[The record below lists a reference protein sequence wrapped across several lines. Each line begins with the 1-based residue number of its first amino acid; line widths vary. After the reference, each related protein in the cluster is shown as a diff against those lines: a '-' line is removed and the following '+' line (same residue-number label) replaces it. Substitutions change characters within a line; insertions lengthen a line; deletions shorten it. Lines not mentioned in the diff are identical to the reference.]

1 MDVKEVQNEFSQQVN
16 GGKTVQLSSSSRD
29 RLTYISSC
37 LIGLHV
43 EVHVRN
49 GSVFSGIFCTVNS
62 KDFGIVLKMAQL
74 IKDGST
80 REQKSIPETLK
91 RPQTIIIPAREF
103 VQIIAKN
110 VPLSSDEFSNSNAR
124 DRRKDFM
131 IDSVISR
138 SNIVDVER
146 ELERWTPDVDDPE
159 CPELDNIFDG
169 TWNRNWDQFETNETL
184 FGVKSTF
191 NEEFYTTKLDRGPQT
206 RDREREASRI
216 AREIEGEES
225 HDLHIAEER
234 GFKLLEGFDIDE
246 ERLKVIKEVS
256 SISLVERLGFGM
268 EFIVNV
274 WIGVVA
280 LKNGAKRSIC
290 YHLER
295 NGEQKDIV
303 DLLKNVEQLP
313 CKPISSS
320 MDPNH
325 KLGEMED
332 DMFYTL
338 NLHLDFFALSLLEG
352 LDPISGRLYVD
363 VVKGSY
369 AKKVKSHAC
378 QQGNTRSERKAK
390 FLNENSS
397 KVSVDAHIPMDDKV
411 LVDKKRLPSPSD
423 APLSQQKWITMVN
436 LQSIGPSLSP
446 SSSMGSLSS
455 EKSTLNPNAKEFK
468 LNPNAK
474 SFTPS
479 TFRPSVP
486 MSEGS
491 FYYTGTVPAV
501 PPMQTFPWA
510 LGFLSVVAV
519 SATFA
524 AVKSVI
530 TAQLPFGPA
539 ELFTKHHIYAVAVGP
554 PFGTHQPVYNPQ
566 APQLQPPQP
575 YIHANGHML
584 PYGQQM
590 IVGQPRPFYYVP
602 TYPSA
607 LLLPA
612 WKMFIR
618 FEFGTST
625 VRCGLQR
632 KIQSLASPK
641 QRNCDGEAAIL
652 RCTEMLV
659 AAGTH

>member
-1 MDVKEVQNEFSQQVN
+1 MSRFMLEMDLYSQ
-16 GGKTVQLSSSSRD
+16 G
-29 RLTYISSC
+29 
-37 LIGLHV
+37 
-43 EVHVRN
+43 
-49 GSVFSGIFCTVNS
+49 FFFCTKVNS

-169 TWNRNWDQFETNETL
+169 TWNRNWGSVETNETL

-191 NEEFYTTKLDRGPQT
+191 NEEFYTTKLERGPQT

-246 ERLKVIKEVS
+246 ESRYSAVRRQTDDGRFEENDGPFS
-256 SISLVERLGFGM
+256 DD
-268 EFIVNV
+268 
-274 WIGVVA
+274 
-280 LKNGAKRSIC
+280 
-290 YHLER
+290 Y
-295 NGEQKDIV
+295 
-303 DLLKNVEQLP
+303 NVETFGASIGSEI
-313 CKPISSS
+313 PIIHPNISRGKKFGEGLTSSTHATVDEDLTCSTDKVAFGFSSNKRGSSS
-320 MDPNH
+320 TS
-325 KLGEMED
+325 D
-332 DMFYTL
+332 DT
-338 NLHLDFFALSLLEG
+338 ST
-352 LDPISGRLYVD
+352 S
-363 VVKGSY
+363 
-369 AKKVKSHAC
+369 SHMHA
-378 QQGNTRSERKAK
+378 NKATQDLIESK

-397 KVSVDAHIPMDDKV
+397 KVSVDAHIPMGEDDKV

-423 APLSQQKWITMVN
+423 APSVSAKTDNHGQSSEHVN
-436 LQSIGPSLSP
+436 SSKMHSSAETVDQYPVTPTSIKSEFVSAGSVSSGPSLSP

-501 PPMQTFPWA
+501 PAMQNLPM
-510 LGFLSVVAV
+510 GV
-519 SATFA
+519 
-524 AVKSVI
+524 
-530 TAQLPFGPA
+530 G
-539 ELFTKHHIYAVAVGP
+539 VGP

-602 TYPSA
+602 TYPS
-607 LLLPA
+607 
-612 WKMFIR
+612 K
-618 FEFGTST
+618 
-625 VRCGLQR
+625 
-632 KIQSLASPK
+632 
-641 QRNCDGEAAIL
+641 ND
-652 RCTEMLV
+652 
-659 AAGTH
+659 